1 MRYDRL
7 HAPPGKFMSDESSSS
22 PPSVSK
28 GIGTAAAHSVE
39 LLDRHGAVRL
49 STLVGA
55 MANGDQGSFRQFY
68 ELTSGLVN
76 SLALRILGNAADAEE
91 IVVDVYSKAWR
102 TAGSFNEC
110 RGTPLAWLLMMTRS
124 LAIDRFRQRS
134 SRPRATEDET
144 RLALLASSDDDPETL
159 TAGAEHRQIVRKAL
173 AKLSSEQQEVLRLA
187 FYSGLSH
194 SELATELGQPL
205 GTVKTRIRLGLQQ
218 MKRLLE
224 ESN

>member
-1 MRYDRL
+1 
-7 HAPPGKFMSDESSSS
+7 MSDESSSS

-205 GTVKTRIRLGLQQ
+205 GTVKTRIRLGLQH

>member
-7 HAPPGKFMSDESSSS
+7 HTPPGKFMSDESSSS

-205 GTVKTRIRLGLQQ
+205 GTVKTRIRLGLQH

>member
-1 MRYDRL
+1 
-7 HAPPGKFMSDESSSS
+7 MSDESSSS